1 MNIKNAKQLTGISE
15 QMIRFYE
22 KKNIIQP
29 KRDLEN
35 GYRLYTNHEIFL
47 MVLAR
52 SYNSLGIPLNDVL
65 DYIHP
70 NDFMQLSDNLES
82 TIENLKKQEKWI
94 KQKILYAHDL
104 SSIFIGLNNHEE
116 YSIFKFDTLYFY
128 PNSANQDSN
137 YSDMFKYVEVSRAV
151 LRVDRNLL
159 ANDTYPN
166 DIGVLITTNIEDSA
180 VNPIIY
186 RNVSLIRFYKET
198 PVSEVIPPSEIHKL
212 FNKVQDLGYID
223 INDCFIYQIAEKTG
237 ENPRDIICVEFIVS
251 KD

>member
-22 KKNIIQP
+22 KKKIIQP

-52 SYNSLGIPLNDVL
+52 SYNSLGIPLNNVL

-70 NDFMQLSDNLES
+70 IDFMQLSKNLES
-82 TIENLKKQEKWI
+82 SIEDLKKQEKWI
-94 KQKILYAHDL
+94 KQKIIYAQDL
-104 SSIFIGLNNHEE
+104 SSIFIDLSNHVEF
-116 YSIFKFDTLYFY
+116 SILQFDILYFY
-128 PNSANQDSN
+128 PNSTNQDQK

-151 LRVDRNLL
+151 LRVDRNIL
-159 ANDTYPN
+159 DGDIYPN
-166 DIGVLITTNIEDSA
+166 DIGVLITTNIEDSE

-198 PVSEVIPPSEIHKL
+198 PVSEVIPPSGIHEL
-212 FNKVQDLGYID
+212 FNKVQELGYTTID
-223 INDCFIYQIAEKTG
+223 DCFIYQIAEKTG
-237 ENPRDIICVEFIVS
+237 NNPLDVICVEFLIR